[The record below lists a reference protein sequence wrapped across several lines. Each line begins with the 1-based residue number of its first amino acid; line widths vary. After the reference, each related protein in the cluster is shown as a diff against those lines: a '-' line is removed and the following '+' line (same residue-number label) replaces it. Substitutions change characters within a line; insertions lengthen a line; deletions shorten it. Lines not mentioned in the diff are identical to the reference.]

1 MKRRSCA
8 ITLIYNEHG
17 DLALQLRAAHD
28 DSYPSHWDFSAGGGI
43 DEGEDPHTAAVRE
56 LQEELGIA
64 CELEYVGKEVCT
76 DDEYA
81 DHLYMYK
88 ATYSGLFKL
97 NSNEVADLVF
107 FPPQKIQEMIDANE
121 KFHPELRTLWKQ
133 GLIPLH

>member
-1 MKRRSCA
+1 MKRRSSA
-8 ITLIYNEHG
+8 ITLIYNEQG

-56 LQEELGIA
+56 LQEELGIT
-64 CELEYVGKEVCT
+64 CGIEYIGKEVYM
-76 DDEYA
+76 DEYCV
-81 DHLYMYK
+81 DQLYMYRT
-88 ATYSGLFKL
+88 TYSGPFKL
-97 NSNEVADLVF
+97 NNNEVADLVF
-107 FPPQKIQEMIDANE
+107 FSPLKIQEMIDANE